1 MREMVS
7 HGGWLTRERKKKKKK
22 TWGAS
27 PTFFIL
33 FLILLCLIEFNRFL
47 LGVV

>member
-7 HGGWLTRERKKKKKK
+7 HGGWLTKQRGKKKKK
-22 TWGAS
+22 TRGAS

-33 FLILLCLIEFNRFL
+33 FLILLC
-47 LGVV
+47 